1 VHTVLT
7 AVYVSFW
14 SVAYCNSGTAGWISI
29 KFGSVM
35 AGDDTFVVLPALL
48 Y

>member
-7 AVYVSFW
+7 AACVSFW

-29 KFGSVM
+29 KFGSVT
-35 AGDDTFVVLPALL
+35 ASDDACVTELVVI
-48 Y
+48 